1 VNSIESKPEAEI
13 VATGKL
19 EAPDESTFNSL
30 TRTLSRYG
38 IVIALALIVL
48 ILSISTENF
57 LTSGNLTNI
66 LRQVSINGILAVG
79 MTFVILTGG
88 IDLSI
93 GSLLALSGMVAASLV
108 VGAQPHAS
116 VVAVGA
122 AIATGAAL
130 GAFSGV
136 LIAWVRLPAFV
147 VTLGM
152 LSAVRGLTLIYSQ
165 GMPISN
171 LSSSFKSLGQGSFL
185 GIPISVILFAATVL
199 VAWIVLRYTIYGRR
213 LYAVGGNMRSART
226 CGINVAGIIFSAY
239 LLMGTL
245 SGLAGAILSA
255 RTTAALPQAG
265 VAYELDA
272 IAAVVI
278 GGTSLTGGVG
288 GVLLTVVG
296 VLIIGLLNNG
306 LDLMGISS
314 YYQQVIK
321 GLMIVAAVLIDKAR
335 HAERA

>member
-1 VNSIESKPEAEI
+1 MSVSTEQVHLVKGKALDSIGR
-13 VATGKL
+13 VV
-19 EAPDESTFNSL
+19 
-30 TRTLSRYG
+30 SRYG
-38 IVIALALIVL
+38 IVIALGLIALG
-48 ILSISTENF
+48 LSLSTDNF
-57 LTSGNLTNI
+57 LSSGNLTNI

-93 GSLLALSGMVAASLV
+93 GSLLALTGMVAASLV
-108 VGAQPHAS
+108 VGNNPHSPATA
-116 VVAVGA
+116 VLAAVAVGA
-122 AIATGAAL
+122 GL
-130 GAFSGV
+130 GACNGV

-147 VTLGM
+147 VTLGT
-152 LSAVRGLTLIYSQ
+152 LSAVRGLALIYSQ

-171 LSSSFKSLGQGSFL
+171 LSASFKVLGQGSFL
-185 GIPISVILFAATVL
+185 RVPVSVTLFAATVL
-199 VAWIVLRYTIYGRR
+199 VAWIALGYTVYGRR

-226 CGINVAGIIFSAY
+226 CGINVASIVFSAY
-239 LLMGTL
+239 VLMGAL
-245 SGLAGAILSA
+245 SGLAGAILTA

-265 VAYELDA
+265 AAYELDA

-306 LDLMGISS
+306 LDLLGISS

-335 HAERA
+335 HAETP

>member
-1 VNSIESKPEAEI
+1 MM
-13 VATGKL
+13 
-19 EAPDESTFNSL
+19 
-30 TRTLSRYG
+30 SRYG
-38 IVIALALIVL
+38 IVIAMGLIAL
-48 ILSISTENF
+48 ILSFSTDDF
-57 LTSGNLTNI
+57 LTAGNLTNV

-93 GSLLALSGMVAASLV
+93 GSLLALAGMVGASLV
-108 VGAQPHAS
+108 VGVDAHAPITAVLVAI
-116 VVAVGA
+116 VVG
-122 AIATGAAL
+122 TSL
-130 GAFSGV
+130 GACNGI

-152 LSAVRGLTLIYSQ
+152 LSAVRGLTLIYSR

-171 LSSSFKSLGQGSFL
+171 LSPGFKFLGQGIAWGVPVPVL
-185 GIPISVILFAATVL
+185 LFAATVL
-199 VAWIVLRYTIYGRR
+199 AAWIVLRYTIYGRR
-213 LYAVGGNMRSART
+213 IYAVGGNIRSART
-226 CGINVAGIIFSAY
+226 CGINASGIIFSVY
-239 LLMGTL
+239 VLMGAM
-245 SGLAGAILSA
+245 SALAGLILTA

-278 GGTSLTGGVG
+278 GGTSLSGGVG
-288 GVLLTVVG
+288 SVVLTVVG

-306 LDLMGISS
+306 LDLLGISS

-335 HAERA
+335 HADAH

>member
-1 VNSIESKPEAEI
+1 MMDEATKQ
-13 VATGKL
+13 A
-19 EAPDESTFNSL
+19 SL
-30 TRTLSRYG
+30 VKARGAAIGSLARLLSRYG
-38 IVIALALIVL
+38 IVIALGLIALS
-48 ILSISTENF
+48 LSLSTDNF
-57 LTSGNLTNI
+57 LTTGNLTNI

-93 GSLLALSGMVAASLV
+93 GSVLALGGMVAASLV
-108 VGAQPHAS
+108 IGLNPQAPVTAVLAS
-116 VVAVGA
+116 MAVGA
-122 AIATGAAL
+122 AV
-130 GAFSGV
+130 GAFSGI

-171 LSSSFKSLGQGSFL
+171 LSPGFKFLGQGSFF
-185 GIPISVILFAATVL
+185 GVPVSVLLFAASVL
-199 VAWIVLRYTIYGRR
+199 VAWIVLGYTIYGRR

-226 CGINVAGIIFSAY
+226 CGINVSGIVFSVY
-239 LLMGTL
+239 VLMGVL

-306 LDLMGISS
+306 LDLLGISS

-321 GLMIVAAVLIDKAR
+321 GLMIVVAVLIDKAR
-335 HAERA
+335 HAEAA

>member
-1 VNSIESKPEAEI
+1 MSTSTKQMGR
-13 VATGKL
+13 TGARSRAL
-19 EAPDESTFNSL
+19 GSL
-30 TRTLSRYG
+30 GQLFARYG
-38 IVIALALIVL
+38 IVIAMVLIVL
-48 ILSISTENF
+48 ALSVLSDNF
-57 LTSGNLTNI
+57 LTSGNLTNV

-93 GSLLALSGMVAASLV
+93 GSVLALAGMVGASLV
-108 VGAQPHAS
+108 VGSKPHSPILAILAALS
-116 VVAVGA
+116 VGVVAGA
-122 AIATGAAL
+122 S
-130 GAFSGV
+130 SGIF
-136 LIAWVRLPAFV
+136 IAWVRLPAFV

-171 LSSSFKSLGQGSFL
+171 LSSGFKFLGQGTFV
-185 GIPISVILFAATVL
+185 GIPVSVVLFGATALAAWVVLAYTV
-199 VAWIVLRYTIYGRR
+199 YGRR
-213 LYAVGGNMRSART
+213 VYAFGGNMRSAHA
-226 CGINVAGIIFSAY
+226 CGINVRGIIFSVYA
-239 LLMGTL
+239 LMGLL
-245 SGLAGAILSA
+245 SALAGVMLTA

-278 GGTSLTGGVG
+278 GGTSLTGGIG
-288 GVLLTVVG
+288 GIPLTVVG

-306 LDLMGISS
+306 LDLLGISS

-321 GLMIVAAVLIDKAR
+321 GLMIVGAVLIDKAR
-335 HAERA
+335 HADAA

>member
-1 VNSIESKPEAEI
+1 MSSAPKQMEQVQARASALDSIGRLI
-13 VATGKL
+13 
-19 EAPDESTFNSL
+19 
-30 TRTLSRYG
+30 SRYG
-38 IVIALALIVL
+38 ILIALVLIVL
-48 ILSISTENF
+48 VLSVSSENF
-57 LTSGNLTNI
+57 LTAGNLTNV

-93 GSLLALSGMVAASLV
+93 GSVLAFAGMVGASLV
-108 VGAQPHAS
+108 IGENPHAPIT
-116 VVAVGA
+116 AVLA
-122 AIATGAAL
+122 AMAVGAAL
-130 GAFSGV
+130 GACTGV

-152 LSAVRGLTLIYSQ
+152 LSAVRGLTLIYSR

-171 LSSSFKSLGQGSFL
+171 LSASFKFL
-185 GIPISVILFAATVL
+185 GFGNVFGVPVTVVLFALTVL
-199 VAWIVLRYTIYGRR
+199 VAWVVLGHTIYGRR
-213 LYAVGGNMRSART
+213 VYAVGGNIRSART
-226 CGINVAGIIFSAY
+226 CGINVSGIIFSVY
-239 LLMGTL
+239 LLMGL
-245 SGLAGAILSA
+245 MSALAGVTLTA

-306 LDLMGISS
+306 LDLLGISS

-335 HAERA
+335 HADAV

>member
-1 VNSIESKPEAEI
+1 MV
-13 VATGKL
+13 
-19 EAPDESTFNSL
+19 
-30 TRTLSRYG
+30 
-38 IVIALALIVL
+38 LIVL
-48 ILSISTENF
+48 ALSILSDNF
-57 LTSGNLTNI
+57 LTSGNLTNV

-93 GSLLALSGMVAASLV
+93 GSVLALTGMVGASLV
-108 VGAQPHAS
+108 VGSKPHSPILAILAAL
-116 VVAVGA
+116 AVG
-122 AIATGAAL
+122 IVTGAS
-130 GAFSGV
+130 SGIF
-136 LIAWVRLPAFV
+136 IAWVRLPAFV

-171 LSSSFKSLGQGSFL
+171 LSSGFKFLGQGTFL
-185 GIPISVILFAATVL
+185 GIPVSVVLFGATALAAWVVLAYTV
-199 VAWIVLRYTIYGRR
+199 YGRR
-213 LYAVGGNMRSART
+213 LYAVGGNIRSAHA
-226 CGINVAGIIFSAY
+226 CGINVRGIIFSVYA
-239 LLMGTL
+239 LMGLL
-245 SGLAGAILSA
+245 SALAGVMLTA

-278 GGTSLTGGVG
+278 GGTSLTGGIG
-288 GVLLTVVG
+288 GIPLTVVG

-306 LDLMGISS
+306 LDLLGISS

-321 GLMIVAAVLIDKAR
+321 GMMIVGAVLIDKAR
-335 HAERA
+335 HADAA

>member
-1 VNSIESKPEAEI
+1 MHLIRVR
-13 VATGKL
+13 
-19 EAPDESTFNSL
+19 
-30 TRTLSRYG
+30 TRAADSAGRMMSRYG
-38 IVIALALIVL
+38 IVIAMGLIAL
-48 ILSISTENF
+48 ILSFSTDDF
-57 LTSGNLTNI
+57 LTAGNLTNV

-93 GSLLALSGMVAASLV
+93 GSLLALAGMVGASLV
-108 VGAQPHAS
+108 VGVDAHAPITA
-116 VVAVGA
+116 VLVAIVVGA
-122 AIATGAAL
+122 SL
-130 GAFSGV
+130 GACNGI

-152 LSAVRGLTLIYSQ
+152 LSAVRGLTLIYSR

-171 LSSSFKSLGQGSFL
+171 LSPGFKFLGQGIAWGVPVPVL
-185 GIPISVILFAATVL
+185 LFAATVL
-199 VAWIVLRYTIYGRR
+199 AAWIVLRYTIYGRR
-213 LYAVGGNMRSART
+213 IYAVGGNIRSART
-226 CGINVAGIIFSAY
+226 CGINASGIIFSVY
-239 LLMGTL
+239 VLMGAM
-245 SGLAGAILSA
+245 SALAGLILTA

-278 GGTSLTGGVG
+278 GGTSLSGGVG
-288 GVLLTVVG
+288 SVVLTVVG

-306 LDLMGISS
+306 LDLLGISS

-335 HAERA
+335 HAEAH

>member
-1 VNSIESKPEAEI
+1 MMSESINPK
-13 VATGKL
+13 
-19 EAPDESTFNSL
+19 
-30 TRTLSRYG
+30 SRRKVFDSVGRLVSRFG
-38 IVIALALIVL
+38 IVIALALIAL
-48 ILSISTENF
+48 ILSLSSDNF

-93 GSLLALSGMVAASLV
+93 GSVLALAGMVAASLV
-108 VGAQPHAS
+108 VGATPHAPVTVMLAA
-116 VVAVGA
+116 VVVGA
-122 AIATGAAL
+122 GL
-130 GAFSGV
+130 GACSGV

-152 LSAVRGLTLIYSQ
+152 LSAVRGLALIYSQ

-171 LSSSFKSLGQGSFL
+171 LSASFKWLGQGSFL
-185 GIPISVILFAATVL
+185 GMPVSVLLFAATVL
-199 VAWIVLRYTIYGRR
+199 IAWVVLGYTIYGRR
-213 LYAVGGNMRSART
+213 IYAVGGNIRSART
-226 CGINVAGIIFSAY
+226 CGINVAGIVFSVYA
-239 LLMGTL
+239 LMGAL
-245 SGLAGAILSA
+245 SGLAGTLLAA

-288 GVLLTVVG
+288 GVMLTVVG

-306 LDLMGISS
+306 LDLLGISS

-335 HAERA
+335 HSEAA

>member
-1 VNSIESKPEAEI
+1 MNASTDQMALAKSKAVGSVGRLI
-13 VATGKL
+13 
-19 EAPDESTFNSL
+19 
-30 TRTLSRYG
+30 SRYG
-38 IVIALALIVL
+38 IVIALALIAI
-48 ILSISTENF
+48 ILSLSTDNF

-93 GSLLALSGMVAASLV
+93 GSVLALCGMIAASMV
-108 VGAQPHAS
+108 VGTNAHAPF
-116 VVAVGA
+116 AVTLAAMAAGA
-122 AIATGAAL
+122 GL
-130 GAFSGV
+130 GATSGI

-152 LSAVRGLTLIYSQ
+152 LSAVRGLALIYSQ

-171 LSSSFKSLGQGSFL
+171 LSERFKFLGQGSSL
-185 GIPISVILFAATVL
+185 GVPVSVILFAATVL
-199 VAWIVLRYTIYGRR
+199 IAWITLGYTIYGRR
-213 LYAVGGNMRSART
+213 VYAVGGNIRSART

-239 LLMGTL
+239 VLMGTL
-245 SGLAGAILSA
+245 SGLAGTLLAA

-288 GVLLTVVG
+288 GVMLTVVG

-306 LDLMGISS
+306 LDLLGISS

-335 HAERA
+335 HSEAA

>member
-1 VNSIESKPEAEI
+1 MMSTSTEQ
-13 VATGKL
+13 TGRAGARPRIL
-19 EAPDESTFNSL
+19 GTVGQLFA
-30 TRTLSRYG
+30 RYG
-38 IVIALALIVL
+38 IVIALGLIVL
-48 ILSISTENF
+48 ALSVLSDNF
-57 LTSGNLTNI
+57 LTSGNLTNV

-93 GSLLALSGMVAASLV
+93 GSVLALTGMVGASLV
-108 VGAQPHAS
+108 AGSNPHSPILAILAALAVG
-116 VVAVGA
+116 VVAGA
-122 AIATGAAL
+122 CNGI
-130 GAFSGV
+130 F
-136 LIAWVRLPAFV
+136 IAWVRLPAFV

-171 LSSSFKSLGQGSFL
+171 LSSGFKFLGQGTFL
-185 GIPISVILFAATVL
+185 GIPVSVVLFGATALAAWVVLAYTV
-199 VAWIVLRYTIYGRR
+199 YGRHV
-213 LYAVGGNMRSART
+213 YAVGGNMRSAHT
-226 CGINVAGIIFSAY
+226 CGINVRGIIFSVYA
-239 LLMGTL
+239 LMGLL
-245 SGLAGAILSA
+245 SALAGVTLTA

-278 GGTSLTGGVG
+278 GGTSLTGGIG
-288 GVLLTVVG
+288 GIPLTVVG

-306 LDLMGISS
+306 LDLLGISS

-335 HAERA
+335 HADAA

>member
-1 VNSIESKPEAEI
+1 M
-13 VATGKL
+13 
-19 EAPDESTFNSL
+19 STPSMMTTPIKQIRFSTVRAWAADSL
-30 TRTLSRYG
+30 GRLGSRYG
-38 IVIALALIVL
+38 IVIALGLITLVL
-48 ILSISTENF
+48 SVSTDNF
-57 LTSGNLTNI
+57 LTTGNLSNV

-93 GSLLALSGMVAASLV
+93 GSVLALTGMVAASLV
-108 VGAQPHAS
+108 AGVNVHAPIS
-116 VVAVGA
+116 AALVAMAV
-122 AIATGAAL
+122 GAAL
-130 GAFSGV
+130 GACSGV

-165 GMPISN
+165 GMPISS
-171 LSSSFKSLGQGSFL
+171 LSPSFKFLGQGIVRGVPVPVL
-185 GIPISVILFAATVL
+185 LFAATVL
-199 VAWIVLRYTIYGRR
+199 VAWIILRYTIYGRR
-213 LYAVGGNMRSART
+213 VYAVGGNIRSART
-226 CGINVAGIIFSAY
+226 SGINTSGIIFSVY
-239 LLMGTL
+239 VLMGL
-245 SGLAGAILSA
+245 MSGLAGLILTA

-278 GGTSLTGGVG
+278 GGTSLNGGVG
-288 GVLLTVVG
+288 SVPLTVVG
-296 VLIIGLLNNG
+296 VLIIGLINNG
-306 LDLMGISS
+306 LDLLGVSS

-335 HAERA
+335 HADAH

>member
-1 VNSIESKPEAEI
+1 MTSA
-13 VATGKL
+13 
-19 EAPDESTFNSL
+19 STKQMGRAGARS
-30 TRTLSRYG
+30 RTLGSLGQLFARYG
-38 IVIALALIVL
+38 IVIALGLIVL
-48 ILSISTENF
+48 ALSVLSDNF
-57 LTSGNLTNI
+57 LTSGNLTNV

-93 GSLLALSGMVAASLV
+93 GSVLALTGMVGASLV
-108 VGAQPHAS
+108 VGSQPHSPILAILAALAVG
-116 VVAVGA
+116 VVAGA
-122 AIATGAAL
+122 C
-130 GAFSGV
+130 SGIF
-136 LIAWVRLPAFV
+136 IAWVRLPAFV

-171 LSSSFKSLGQGSFL
+171 LSSGFKFLGQGTFL
-185 GIPISVILFAATVL
+185 GIPVSVVLFGATALAAWVVLAYTV
-199 VAWIVLRYTIYGRR
+199 YGRR
-213 LYAVGGNMRSART
+213 VYAVGGNMRSAHT
-226 CGINVAGIIFSAY
+226 CGINVRGIIFSVYA
-239 LLMGTL
+239 LMGLL
-245 SGLAGAILSA
+245 SALAGVTLTA

-278 GGTSLTGGVG
+278 GGTSLTGGIG
-288 GVLLTVVG
+288 GIPLTVVG

-306 LDLMGISS
+306 LDLLGISS

-335 HAERA
+335 HADAA

>member
-1 VNSIESKPEAEI
+1 MGLAKSKAFDSVGRLI
-13 VATGKL
+13 
-19 EAPDESTFNSL
+19 
-30 TRTLSRYG
+30 SRYG
-38 IVIALALIVL
+38 IVIALALIAI
-48 ILSISTENF
+48 ILSLSTDNF

-93 GSLLALSGMVAASLV
+93 GSVLALSGMIAASMVVGVNPHAPLTVTLAAVAA
-108 VGAQPHAS
+108 GA
-116 VVAVGA
+116 G
-122 AIATGAAL
+122 L
-130 GAFSGV
+130 GACSGI

-152 LSAVRGLTLIYSQ
+152 LSAVRGLALIYSQ

-171 LSSSFKSLGQGSFL
+171 LSDRFKFLGQGSFL
-185 GIPISVILFAATVL
+185 GVPVSVILFAATVL
-199 VAWIVLRYTIYGRR
+199 VAWITLGYTIYGRR
-213 LYAVGGNMRSART
+213 VYAVGGNARSART
-226 CGINVAGIIFSAY
+226 CGINVAGIIFSVY
-239 LLMGTL
+239 VLMGSL
-245 SGLAGAILSA
+245 SGLAGTLLAA

-288 GVLLTVVG
+288 GVMLTVVG

-306 LDLMGISS
+306 LDLLGISS

-335 HAERA
+335 HSEAA

>member
-1 VNSIESKPEAEI
+1 MNKIQTMSTPPKQVDRVEAKAAAFDA
-13 VATGKL
+13 VARL
-19 EAPDESTFNSL
+19 V
-30 TRTLSRYG
+30 SRYG
-38 IVIALALIVL
+38 ILIALGLIVL
-48 ILSISTENF
+48 VLSVSSENF
-57 LTSGNLTNI
+57 LTTGTLTNV

-93 GSLLALSGMVAASLV
+93 GSVLALTGMVGASLV
-108 VGAQPHAS
+108 VGVSPHAPITA
-116 VVAVGA
+116 VLAAMAVGA
-122 AIATGAAL
+122 GL
-130 GAFSGV
+130 GACSGV
-136 LIAWVRLPAFV
+136 LVAWVRLPAFV

-152 LSAVRGLTLIYSQ
+152 LSAVRGLTLIYSR

-171 LSSSFKSLGQGSFL
+171 LSSSFKFLGQGTVF
-185 GIPISVILFAATVL
+185 GVPVSVLLFAATVL
-199 VAWIVLRYTIYGRR
+199 AAWIVLGYTIYGRR
-213 LYAVGGNMRSART
+213 VYAVGGNIRSART
-226 CGINVAGIIFSAY
+226 CGINVSGIIFSVY
-239 LLMGTL
+239 VLMGL
-245 SGLAGAILSA
+245 MSALAGVSLTA

-278 GGTSLTGGVG
+278 GGTSLSGGVG

-306 LDLMGISS
+306 LDLLGISS

-321 GLMIVAAVLIDKAR
+321 GLMIVVAVLIDKAR
-335 HAERA
+335 HADAA